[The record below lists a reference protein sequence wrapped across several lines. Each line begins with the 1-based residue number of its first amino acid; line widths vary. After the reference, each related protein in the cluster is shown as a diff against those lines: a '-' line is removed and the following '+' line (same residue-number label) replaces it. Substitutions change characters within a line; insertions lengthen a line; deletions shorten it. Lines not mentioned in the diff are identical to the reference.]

1 MLPFYWLRKI
11 LMFETILRD
20 LGSFTPFFIYL
31 TLFFF
36 AYIEN
41 VFPPSPSDLVVV
53 IGGSLVGAGTLHI
66 IPTFL
71 FATAGSLL
79 GFLTAFIIGWQFD
92 KKLIHSGKLKFINI
106 ESIDKVETAFH
117 KWGYYLI
124 VANRFLPGTRAV
136 ISFFAGMSR
145 LNVNKTTILSL
156 VSSAVWNLILIYLGI
171 TFGKNIDLIDSYLK
185 TYSTIIWVITG
196 IIILFFVLKYFIIKR
211 KKSN

>member
-1 MLPFYWLRKI
+1 
-11 LMFETILRD
+11 MFETILTQISN
-20 LGSFTPFFIYL
+20 LTPFWIYL
-31 TLFFF
+31 TIFFF

-41 VFPPSPSDLVVV
+41 LFPPSPSDIVVV
-53 IGGSLVGAGTLHI
+53 IGGSLVGTGTI
-66 IPTFL
+66 SFIPL
-71 FATAGSLL
+71 FVSATIGSLA

-92 KKLIHSGKLKFINI
+92 KKLIHSGKIKFINI
-106 ESIDKVETAFH
+106 QSIDKVESAFR

-145 LNVNKTTILSL
+145 LNVNKTSILSL
-156 VSSAVWNLILIYLGI
+156 LSSALWNLILIYLGI
-171 TFGKNIDLIDSYLK
+171 TFGKNIDLIDNYLK

-196 IIILFFVLKYFIIKR
+196 IIILFFVVRYFIIKR

>member
-1 MLPFYWLRKI
+1 
-11 LMFETILRD
+11 MFETILTQISN
-20 LGSFTPFFIYL
+20 LTPFWIYL
-31 TLFFF
+31 TIFFF

-41 VFPPSPSDLVVV
+41 LFPPSPSDIVVV
-53 IGGSLVGAGTLHI
+53 IGGSLVGTGTI
-66 IPTFL
+66 SFIPL
-71 FATAGSLL
+71 FVSATIGSLA

-92 KKLIHSGKLKFINI
+92 KKLIHSGKIKFINI
-106 ESIDKVETAFH
+106 QSVDKVESAFR

-145 LNVNKTTILSL
+145 LNVNKTSILSL
-156 VSSAVWNLILIYLGI
+156 LSSALWNLILIYLGI
-171 TFGKNIDLIDSYLK
+171 TFGKNIDLIDNYLK

-196 IIILFFVLKYFIIKR
+196 IIILFFVVRYFIIKR

>member
-1 MLPFYWLRKI
+1 
-11 LMFETILRD
+11 MFETILTQVSD
-20 LGSFTPFFIYL
+20 LTPLWIYL
-31 TLFFF
+31 TIFFF

-41 VFPPSPSDLVVV
+41 LFPPSPSDMIVV
-53 IGGSLVGAGTLHI
+53 IGGSLVGTGTI
-66 IPTFL
+66 SFIPL
-71 FATAGSLL
+71 FISATTGSLA

-92 KKLIHSGKLKFINI
+92 KKLVHAGKLKFINVQSI
-106 ESIDKVETAFH
+106 EKVEIAFR

-156 VSSAVWNLILIYLGI
+156 LSSALWNLILIYLGI

-185 TYSTIIWVITG
+185 TYSTIIW
-196 IIILFFVLKYFIIKR
+196 IIIAAAVIYFVLKYFISKR
-211 KKSN
+211 KKAN